1 MQTKVKGYRGL
12 GINYNCDHELGFYSN
27 SQVTRNGVVC
37 TVMNIDGYR

>member
-27 SQVTRNGVVC
+27 SQVTRNGGSMYC
-37 TVMNIDGYR
+37 HEYRWI